1 MFPDA
6 ADFGLRGLPVRLDD
20 LGRYPQEGPG
30 SLVFFVA
37 GVTDWSLGDKA
48 EAKLL
53 LAHFLGIPAAPGVA
67 GWESYRR
74 VAERLMAEG

>member
-1 MFPDA
+1 
-6 ADFGLRGLPVRLDD
+6 
-20 LGRYPQEGPG
+20 
-30 SLVFFVA
+30 
-37 GVTDWSLGDKA
+37 VTDWSLGDKA

-53 LAHFLGIPAAPGVA
+53 LAHFLGIPAASGVA